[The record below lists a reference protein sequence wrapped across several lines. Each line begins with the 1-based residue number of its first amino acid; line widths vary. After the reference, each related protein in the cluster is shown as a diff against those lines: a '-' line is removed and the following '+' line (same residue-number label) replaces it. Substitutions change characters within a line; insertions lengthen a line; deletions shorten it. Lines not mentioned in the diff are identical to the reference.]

1 MRNGKLPMTNDSAAC
16 PCSSPST
23 LKSRSNPSDK
33 QLWRLSLNLSETPQ
47 SISDPSYTEKNMNWT
62 FRRKMLAGFMAI
74 MILTIGLSAFALTR
88 MSKLQ
93 GEVNRIGMNSLPA
106 LGSLGEARAKL
117 ARLRIRQIRYVS
129 DTNDADRAR
138 TEASLNSVIGEIDA
152 GLKEYEPTIT
162 GPEEQQIYET
172 LKSAYGKYLA
182 NHREIEGFVKSGNS
196 PEGEKLLMGPMKQGF
211 DNVEKP
217 MTALFDYQL
226 KGGANSVHQGELFY
240 KTGRLWILIILAAV
254 IVFGMTFA
262 LWFSSVISRALIRAV
277 SISRDLAKGILSD
290 KVEVKTSDE
299 TGQLIRAMND
309 MTEYL
314 SEMVSVSDR
323 IAAGDLSATVEPRSN
338 EDRFGA
344 SFKKML
350 SNLRA
355 SIQEISVGSNQV
367 ATTSSHIASASD
379 DAKTSAQSLAASS
392 DQITATIH
400 QMAASVRQVSSN
412 AQTQS
417 AAATETSAAI
427 TEMVASLQGIA
438 ENTRRLSTLTNT
450 ASDAARQ
457 GQQTLGHAAQSMHK
471 ISTTVD
477 QAGKTINTLGA
488 RAESIGKIVETI
500 DDIADQTN
508 LLALNAAIEAARAGE
523 HGLGF
528 AVVADEVRKLAE
540 RSARSTRE
548 IGDLI
553 ETIQKESRAAV
564 SHMDESN
571 KTVRD
576 YIANT
581 SVTDALARIM
591 EAIES
596 IVLFTQE
603 IEAAT
608 SEQSSGAEEIAR
620 STQNLSEL
628 TMKISSATEEQ
639 SQGAAEVVRAME
651 QLGEVVKR
659 SVQMATGLQDSAEQ
673 LYQQSDVLHGVVGRF
688 NIGSEAMDQAQAIV
702 ADPSVLR
709 MNGHHHQV
717 N

>member
-1 MRNGKLPMTNDSAAC
+1 
-16 PCSSPST
+16 
-23 LKSRSNPSDK
+23 
-33 QLWRLSLNLSETPQ
+33 
-47 SISDPSYTEKNMNWT
+47 MNWT
-62 FRRKMLAGFMAI
+62 FRRKMLGGFIAI
-74 MILTIGLSAFALTR
+74 MVLTLGLSVFALTR

-93 GEVNRIGMNSLPA
+93 GEVNKIGMNWLPA

-117 ARLRIRQIRYVS
+117 ARLRIRQIRYVG
-129 DTNDADRAR
+129 DDNDAARAK
-138 TEASLNSVIGEIDA
+138 TQESLNKVIGEIDA
-152 GLKEYEPTIT
+152 LFKEYEPTIT
-162 GPEEQQIYET
+162 GPEERKLYDTLKAAYTNYLGQHKQIET
-172 LKSAYGKYLA
+172 L
-182 NHREIEGFVKSGNS
+182 VKSGDS
-196 PEGEKLLMGPMKQGF
+196 PAAEKLLMGTMKESF

-217 MTALFDYQL
+217 MTALFEFQL
-226 KGGANSVHQGELFY
+226 KGGANSVEQGERDY
-240 KTGRLWILIILAAV
+240 SSGRLWILIILAAV
-254 IVFGMTFA
+254 IVFGMSFA
-262 LWFSSVISRALIRAV
+262 LWFSSVISKALIRAV
-277 SISRDLAKGILSD
+277 SVAHDLSKGILSE
-290 KVEVKTSDE
+290 KLEVKTSDE
-299 TGQLIRAMND
+299 TGQLVRAMND
-309 MTEYL
+309 MTQYL
-314 SEMVSVSDR
+314 GEMVSVSDR
-323 IAAGDLSATVEPRSN
+323 IAAGDLSANVEPRSS
-338 EDRFGA
+338 EDRFA
-344 SFKKML
+344 NSFKKML
-350 SNLRA
+350 MNLRG
-355 SIQEISVGSNQV
+355 SIQEIREGSNQV
-367 ATTSSHIASASD
+367 ATASSHIASTSD
-379 DAKTSAQSLAASS
+379 DAKTSSQNLAASS

-400 QMAASVRQVSSN
+400 EMAASIRQVSTN

-438 ENTRRLSTLTNT
+438 ENTRRLSGLTNT
-450 ASDAARQ
+450 ANDAARL
-457 GQQTLGHAAQSMHK
+457 GQETLSTAAESMHK

-571 KTVRD
+571 KTVRE

-581 SVTDALARIM
+581 SVTDALDRIM
-591 EAIES
+591 KAIES

-608 SEQSSGAEEIAR
+608 QEQSTGAEEIAR
-620 STQNLSEL
+620 ATQNLSQL
-628 TMKISSATEEQ
+628 TMEISSATEEQ
-639 SQGAAEVVRAME
+639 SQGASEVVRAME
-651 QLGEVVKR
+651 QLRGVVQR
-659 SVQMATGLQDSAEQ
+659 SVQMATGLQGAAEQ

-688 NIGSEAMDQAQAIV
+688 KIDSVEVSGAQIM
-702 ADPSVLR
+702 ADESVLGT
-709 MNGHHHQV
+709 NGNQHAV

>member
-1 MRNGKLPMTNDSAAC
+1 
-16 PCSSPST
+16 
-23 LKSRSNPSDK
+23 
-33 QLWRLSLNLSETPQ
+33 
-47 SISDPSYTEKNMNWT
+47 MNWT
-62 FRRKMLAGFMAI
+62 FRRKMLAGFIAVMV
-74 MILTIGLSAFALTR
+74 LTLGLSAFALTR

-93 GEVNRIGMNSLPA
+93 GEVNKIGTNWLPS

-129 DTNDADRAR
+129 DTNDVDRAK
-138 TEASLNSVIGEIDA
+138 TEESLNKVIGEIDA
-152 GLKEYEPTIT
+152 LLKEFEPSIT
-162 GPEEQQIYET
+162 GPEEQQIYDT
-172 LKSAYGKYLA
+172 LKSAYTVYLGQ
-182 NHREIEGFVKSGNS
+182 HKQIEEFVKSGES
-196 PEGEKLLMGPMKQGF
+196 SKGEALLMGTMKGSF

-217 MTALFDYQL
+217 MTALFEFQV
-226 KGGANSVHQGELFY
+226 KGGADSVKQGDHYYNS
-240 KTGRLWILIILAAV
+240 GRLWILGLLLAV
-254 IVFGMTFA
+254 IAFGMTFA
-262 LWFSSVISRALIRAV
+262 LWFSNAISRNLVQAV
-277 SISRDLAKGILSD
+277 SIARDLSNGVLSER
-290 KVEVKTSDE
+290 VEVKTSDE
-299 TGQLIRAMND
+299 TGQLIHAMND
-309 MTEYL
+309 MTGYL
-314 SEMVSVSDR
+314 NEMVSVSDR
-323 IAAGDLSATVEPRSN
+323 IAAGDLAATVEPRSSD
-338 EDRFGA
+338 DRFGN

-350 SNLRA
+350 VNLRS
-355 SIQEISVGSNQV
+355 SIREISDGSNQV
-367 ATTSSHIASASD
+367 ATASSHIASASD
-379 DAKTSAQSLAASS
+379 EAKTSSQSLAASA

-400 QMAASVRQVSSN
+400 EMAASVRQVSGN

-438 ENTRRLSTLTNT
+438 ENTRRLSSLTNT
-450 ASDAARQ
+450 ANDAAVQ
-457 GQQTLGHAAQSMHK
+457 GQQTLVHAADSMQK
-471 ISTTVD
+471 ISSTVE
-477 QAGKTINTLGA
+477 QAGLTINTLGA

-571 KTVRD
+571 KTVHE

-581 SVTDALARIM
+581 AVSDALARI
-591 EAIES
+591 IES
-596 IVLFTQE
+596 IQSIVMFTQE

-620 STQNLSEL
+620 ATQNLSQL
-628 TMKISSATEEQ
+628 TLEISSATEEQ

-651 QLGEVVKR
+651 QLRDVVQR
-659 SVQMATGLQDSAEQ
+659 SVQMASGLQDSAEQ
-673 LYQQSDVLHGVVGRF
+673 LYQQSDLLHGVVGRF
-688 NIGSEAMDQAQAIV
+688 KIGSESRPESSAYP
-702 ADPSVLR
+702 ADPSVIR
-709 MNGHHHQV
+709 MNGHSHSV